1 MINLFENGITN
12 VNPSNI
18 LTSQDVAT
26 LISSEKYRQLIQQIR
41 DAPDKA
47 ERNKLKVKLH
57 KK

>member
-47 ERNKLKVKLH
+47 ERNKLKVK
-57 KK
+57 